1 MGRKKK
7 VRDQTTRDKRGNHR
21 RQTDKDILAGV
32 QGNRPKRK
40 GATDQEEKVILLEG
54 RTACMGEGKKRE
66 IL

>member
-1 MGRKKK
+1 M
-7 VRDQTTRDKRGNHR
+7 RDQTTRDKRGHHR

-40 GATDQEEKVILLEG
+40 GATDQKEKVILLEG
-54 RTACMGEGKKRE
+54 WIACMGEGKKRE